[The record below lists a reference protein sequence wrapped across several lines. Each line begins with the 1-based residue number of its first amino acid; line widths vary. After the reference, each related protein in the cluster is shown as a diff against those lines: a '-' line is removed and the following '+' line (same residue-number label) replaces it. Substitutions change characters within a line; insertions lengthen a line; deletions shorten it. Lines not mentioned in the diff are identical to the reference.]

1 MTHES
6 LTSRDS
12 DGGAKNGRPRHD
24 PLAASGPLMK
34 AATIWAVLAST
45 FLVIIKFTAWLMTGS
60 IALLGSLIDSV
71 MDVLASSTN
80 FVAVRHALTPADSDH
95 RFGHGKAEALAGLG
109 QFAFI
114 SGSAVFLAL
123 ESGERLL
130 NPVELQKTGIGFV
143 VTLIAIA
150 VTLALVTFQRHV
162 VKKTGS
168 LAVGADEL
176 HYRSDLIL
184 NLGVIL
190 ALGLSSFGGFGAADG
205 VFGLG
210 IAAWLGFSASKIMRR
225 SFDELMDKEFAE
237 EDRQKIR
244 AMVLEFPQVK
254 DMHDLRTRR
263 SGVHAFIQL
272 HLELDGNM
280 KLIDAHAVSDQVEA
294 RIMEDFEDAE
304 VIIHE
309 DPAGYESPDALQRS

>member
-1 MTHES
+1 MTSENPAADETQDAS
-6 LTSRDS
+6 T
-12 DGGAKNGRPRHD
+12 
-24 PLAASGPLMK
+24 PLAAAGSLMK
-34 AATIWAVLAST
+34 AATIWAVLVSS
-45 FLVIIKFTAWLMTGS
+45 FLVIIKFVAWLMTGS
-60 IALLGSLIDSV
+60 VALLGSLIDSV

-80 FVAVRHALTPADSDH
+80 YVAVRHALTPADSDH

-130 NPVELQKTGIGFV
+130 HPEALQRTGAGFL
-143 VTLIAIA
+143 VTIIAIT

-176 HYRSDLIL
+176 HYRSDLL
-184 NLGVIL
+184 MNLGVL
-190 ALGLSSFGGFGAADG
+190 VALGLSSVGGMGAADG

-210 IAAWLGFSASKIMRR
+210 IAAYLGFSAWKIMRR

-244 AMVLEFPQVK
+244 SIVLGFPDVK

-272 HLELDGNM
+272 HLELDGEM
-280 KLIDAHAVSDQVEA
+280 KLVDAHSVSDKVEA
-294 RIMEDFEDAE
+294 SITDVFEGAE

-309 DPAGYESPDALQRS
+309 DPAGFESPGDLERS

>member
-1 MTHES
+1 MTSENPAANE
-6 LTSRDS
+6 TQDP
-12 DGGAKNGRPRHD
+12 APE
-24 PLAASGPLMK
+24 PLAAAASLMK
-34 AATIWAVLAST
+34 AATIWAVLASS
-45 FLVIIKFTAWLMTGS
+45 FLVVIKFTAWLMTGS
-60 IALLGSLIDSV
+60 VALLGSLIDSV

-80 FVAVRHALTPADSDH
+80 YVAVRHALTPADSDH

-130 NPVELQKTGIGFV
+130 HPEPLQRTGTGFLVTIVAIG
-143 VTLIAIA
+143 

-168 LAVGADEL
+168 LAIGADEL
-176 HYRSDLIL
+176 HYRSDLL
-184 NLGVIL
+184 MNLGVIL
-190 ALGLSSFGGFGAADG
+190 ALGLSSVGGMGAADG
-205 VFGLG
+205 VFGFG
-210 IAAWLGFSASKIMRR
+210 IAAYLGFSAWKIMRR

-244 AMVLEFPQVK
+244 SIVLSFPDVK

-272 HLELDGNM
+272 HLELDGDM
-280 KLIDAHAVSDQVEA
+280 KLIDAHAVSDKVEA
-294 RIMEDFEDAE
+294 SITDVFEGAE

-309 DPAGYESPDALQRS
+309 DPAGYESPGDLERS

>member
-1 MTHES
+1 MTSENPAANE
-6 LTSRDS
+6 TQD
-12 DGGAKNGRPRHD
+12 AAPE
-24 PLAASGPLMK
+24 PLAAAASLMK
-34 AATIWAVLAST
+34 AATIWAVLASS
-45 FLVIIKFTAWLMTGS
+45 FLVVIKFTAWLMTGS
-60 IALLGSLIDSV
+60 VALLGSLIDSV

-80 FVAVRHALTPADSDH
+80 YVAVRHALTPADSDH

-130 NPVELQKTGIGFV
+130 HPEALQRTGTGFL
-143 VTLIAIA
+143 VTIIAIG

-168 LAVGADEL
+168 LAIGADEL
-176 HYRSDLIL
+176 HYRSDLL
-184 NLGVIL
+184 MNLGVIL
-190 ALGLSSFGGFGAADG
+190 ALGLSSVGGMGAADG
-205 VFGLG
+205 LFGFG
-210 IAAWLGFSASKIMRR
+210 IAAYLGFSAWKIMRR

-244 AMVLEFPQVK
+244 SIVLSFPDVK

-272 HLELDGNM
+272 HLELDGDM
-280 KLIDAHAVSDQVEA
+280 KLVDAHAVSDKVEA
-294 RIMEDFEDAE
+294 SITDVFEGAE

-309 DPAGYESPDALQRS
+309 DPAGYETPGDLERS

>member
-1 MTHES
+1 MQWRIIIVTSES
-6 LTSRDS
+6 VARDDK
-12 DGGAKNGRPRHD
+12 DGVGNV
-24 PLAASGPLMK
+24 ASAGPLMR
-34 AATIWAVLAST
+34 AATIWAVVASV
-45 FLVIIKFTAWLMTGS
+45 FMVVIKFTAWLMTGS
-60 IALLGSLIDSV
+60 VAILGSLIDSV

-80 FVAVRHALTPADSDH
+80 YVAVRHALVPPDSEH

-130 NPVELQKTGIGFV
+130 HPVALEQTGVGFFV
-143 VTLIAIA
+143 LFVSIA
-150 VTLALVTFQRHV
+150 VTLGLVTFQRHV

-176 HYRSDLIL
+176 HYRSDLL
-184 NLGVIL
+184 MNLGVIV
-190 ALGLSSFGGFGAADG
+190 AIALSSSGGMGAADG
-205 VFGLG
+205 IFGLG
-210 IAAWLGFSASKIMRR
+210 IAAYLGWSAWRVMRR

-237 EDRQKIR
+237 ADRQQIR
-244 AMVLEFPQVK
+244 SIVTAFPAVK

-263 SGVHAFIQL
+263 SGVRAFIQL
-272 HLELDGNM
+272 HLELDGEM
-280 KLIDAHAVSDQVEA
+280 KLMDAHAVSDEVEA
-294 RIMEDFEDAE
+294 RIKEAFDGAE

-309 DPAGYESPDALQRS
+309 DPAGYESPDELERS

>member
-1 MTHES
+1 MTSES
-6 LTSRDS
+6 SRTNELQDV
-12 DGGAKNGRPRHD
+12 APER
-24 PLAASGPLMK
+24 LAAAASLMK
-34 AATIWAVLAST
+34 AATIWAVLASS
-45 FLVIIKFTAWLMTGS
+45 FLVVIKFTAWLMTGS
-60 IALLGSLIDSV
+60 VALLGSLIDSV

-80 FVAVRHALTPADSDH
+80 YVAVRHALTPADSDH

-123 ESGERLL
+123 ESGDRLL
-130 NPVELQKTGIGFV
+130 HPEALQRTGTGFL
-143 VTLIAIA
+143 VTIVAIAI
-150 VTLALVTFQRHV
+150 TLALVTFQRHV

-168 LAVGADEL
+168 LAIGADEL
-176 HYRSDLIL
+176 HYRSDLLMNI
-184 NLGVIL
+184 GVIV
-190 ALGLSSFGGFGAADG
+190 ALGLSSVGGMAAADG
-205 VFGLG
+205 LFGLG
-210 IAAWLGFSASKIMRR
+210 IAAYLGFSAWKIMRR

-244 AMVLEFPQVK
+244 SIVLSFSEVK

-272 HLELDGNM
+272 HLELDGDM

-294 RIMEDFEDAE
+294 SITDVFEGAE

-309 DPAGYESPDALQRS
+309 DPAGYETPGDLERS